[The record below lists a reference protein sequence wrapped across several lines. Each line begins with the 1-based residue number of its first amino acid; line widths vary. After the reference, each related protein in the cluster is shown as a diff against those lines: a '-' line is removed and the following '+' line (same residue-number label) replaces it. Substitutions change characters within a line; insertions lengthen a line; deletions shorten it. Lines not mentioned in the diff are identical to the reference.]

1 MVINIP
7 SFCHFEVGGTWEHI
21 YEIFISK
28 GIAQAHNFKWF
39 ILLFYFILV
48 LCYTC
53 TMAEADR
60 KHYNLSSG
68 SDSVKLPT
76 HLQLSDSE
84 FLASIV
90 DNDQDSDSGE
100 SCGSALNCSAVIEN
114 SDNEEVNKHNTPSTS
129 SISHSTSQVQSS
141 LSDVAVQ
148 QAINVKI
155 LSQLSAISDR
165 LNALEKTNVK
175 KDSDPKKIKGASKK
189 KTSSHV
195 TPVTVPPTG
204 LQHFTVQPTGLQNP
218 TVPPTGLQHFTV
230 QPTGLQN
237 PTVPPTG
244 LPNLSS
250 LRQDAYIQSQV
261 DQRLRDLAN
270 TATSGTKIKSLRGGP
285 VEVVVP
291 NRVKWPQEFV
301 LSGSKKERIQYD
313 QLSIVQWVAGFCR
326 ILREETNSQTK
337 EHMLDYLISLMEDA
351 NDFSWDAARASHA
364 VLLCRME
371 QGEVTG
377 YNETD
382 KLDRIRREN
391 AQRHL
396 PTPSNDSYNFSK
408 KSKVNKTLTCSY
420 FNQGTCMHQKSH
432 DNKGVMYRH
441 ICSYCFQQTG
451 KTYPHSEQN
460 CRNKNAKKIG
470 SKNE

>member
-7 SFCHFEVGGTWEHI
+7 SFCHFAVGGTWEHI

-60 KHYNLSSG
+60 KHYNLRSG

-175 KDSDPKKIKGASKK
+175 KDSDPKKLKELPKRK
-189 KTSSHV
+189 
-195 TPVTVPPTG
+195 PV
-204 LQHFTVQPTGLQNP
+204 
-218 TVPPTGLQHFTV
+218 
-230 QPTGLQN
+230 
-237 PTVPPTG
+237 
-244 LPNLSS
+244 
-250 LRQDAYIQSQV
+250 
-261 DQRLRDLAN
+261 
-270 TATSGTKIKSLRGGP
+270 
-285 VEVVVP
+285 
-291 NRVKWPQEFV
+291 
-301 LSGSKKERIQYD
+301 
-313 QLSIVQWVAGFCR
+313 
-326 ILREETNSQTK
+326 
-337 EHMLDYLISLMEDA
+337 HMLPLSQCPQPDCNILQCNQPDCKIPQCHQPDCNILQCNQPDCKIPQCHQP
-351 NDFSWDAARASHA
+351 D
-364 VLLCRME
+364 C
-371 QGEVTG
+371 Q
-377 YNETD
+377 
-382 KLDRIRREN
+382 IC
-391 AQRHL
+391 HL
-396 PTPSNDSYNFSK
+396 
-408 KSKVNKTLTCSY
+408 
-420 FNQGTCMHQKSH
+420 
-432 DNKGVMYRH
+432 
-441 ICSYCFQQTG
+441 
-451 KTYPHSEQN
+451 
-460 CRNKNAKKIG
+460 
-470 SKNE
+470 